1 MDVPT
6 STRRITHI
14 GDAIVMRLAHEDET
28 VERGIEHVLRQ
39 HPATRQTP
47 GNTPATR
54 QPDPATPGNP
64 ATRAQDNIQTHYDEL
79 LKLIIRAQ
87 APQRQ
92 VSSRVLAKGWRVSLA
107 PARKL
112 AIRCHV
118 VDFSRGH
125 FCVRSRCDSDTTALR
140 GSWRAATRLWRA
152 AVRGSRRAATRLWRA
167 ATRLEAGRYAAMA
180 GGPLRGTSSR
190 PRRGLGAAA

>member
-1 MDVPT
+1 MASELGRDEVMHQSDHVGCVHVDLRGIVLRQTYLREVTASPDHVVRVCRGRDDFSVRARTGHAILLTTRGLHGGTCKLSRASCRRAPYRPVTVGPMDVPT

-64 ATRAQDNIQTHYDEL
+64 ATRAQDREV
-79 LKLIIRAQ
+79 AQ
-87 APQRQ
+87 
-92 VSSRVLAKGWRVSLA
+92 G
-107 PARKL
+107 
-112 AIRCHV
+112 
-118 VDFSRGH
+118 G
-125 FCVRSRCDSDTTALR
+125 LR
-140 GSWRAATRLWRA
+140 
-152 AVRGSRRAATRLWRA
+152 
-167 ATRLEAGRYAAMA
+167 
-180 GGPLRGTSSR
+180 
-190 PRRGLGAAA
+190 